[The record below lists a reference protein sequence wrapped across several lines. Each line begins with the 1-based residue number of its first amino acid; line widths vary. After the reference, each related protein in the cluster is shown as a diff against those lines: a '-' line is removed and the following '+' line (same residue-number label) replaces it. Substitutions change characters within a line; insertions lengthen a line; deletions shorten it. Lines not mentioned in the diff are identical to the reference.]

1 MYGFFMYICNE
12 FREKYSHMQSGN
24 ASRGSFGS
32 QLGVILAAAGSAV
45 GLGNIWRFPTE
56 VGKGGGA
63 AFILIY
69 LGFIFLI
76 AMPVMI
82 SEFVIGRSAR
92 SNAIGAFQKLAP
104 GKLWVAA
111 GIMGV
116 LGGFLVLSFYS
127 VVAGWTLHYTI
138 QSALGQLQG
147 LQTADN
153 GQQPADFAAAFNA
166 FVSDP
171 LQPILYVAVFLLLT
185 HLVVARGI
193 RHGIE
198 RYSKLMMPMLF
209 MIIVLLVCFSLMMPG
224 ASEGIRFLL
233 KPDLSKVTPEVILGA
248 MGQAFF
254 SLSVGIGCLVTYA
267 SYFSNETRLVKSAVN
282 VCIIDTMVAVLSGFI
297 IFPTVFS
304 VGIAPDAGP
313 GLVFITLLNVVLLT
327 FGDMPVAGYIFSLL
341 FYVLLLL
348 AALTSSISMHEIC
361 TAFISEHFSHSRKRA
376 SAIVTIV
383 CLVLG
388 SFCSLSFGPWQ
399 EVTIFGRGFFDLF
412 DYTVTKFLMPLGGL
426 LITVF
431 VGWWLDRKLV
441 DAQLTNDGSISIR
454 AMKPLLFLI
463 RWVAPIG
470 LLVIFVNELFPLFMK
485 N

>member
-1 MYGFFMYICNE
+1 MN
-12 FREKYSHMQSGN
+12 SD
-24 ASRGSFGS
+24 RGSFGS
-32 QLGVILAAAGSAV
+32 QLGVILASAGSAV

-56 VGKGGGA
+56 VGRGGGA

-69 LGFIFLI
+69 LGFILLL
-76 AMPVMI
+76 AMPVMLC
-82 SEFVIGRSAR
+82 EFIIGRSAR

-104 GKLWVAA
+104 GKPWIAA

-147 LQTADN
+147 QCSMFN
-153 GQQPADFAAAFNA
+153 GQSSMDFGAAFNV

-171 LQPILYVAVFLLLT
+171 WQPIIYLAVFLLLT

-193 RHGIE
+193 QHGIE
-198 RYSKLMMPMLF
+198 RYSKLMMPMLLV
-209 MIIVLLVCFSLMMPG
+209 IILLLVGFSLTMPG
-224 ASEGIRFLL
+224 AAEGVRFLL
-233 KPDLSKVTPEVILGA
+233 QPDLSEVTPDVVLGA

-254 SLSVGIGCLVTYA
+254 SLSVGLGCLVTYS
-267 SYFSNETRLVKSAVN
+267 SYFSKETRLVNSAMN

-313 GLVFITLLNVVLLT
+313 GLVFITLPNVFNLM
-327 FGDMPVAGYIFSLL
+327 FGEMPVVGYVFALL

-361 TAFISEHFSHSRKRA
+361 TAFISEHFQTGRRRA
-376 SAIVTIV
+376 ATIVTLI
-383 CLVLG
+383 CLLLG
-388 SFCSLSFGPWQ
+388 AFCSLSFGPWQ
-399 EVTIFGRGFFDLF
+399 EVTVFGKGFFDLF
-412 DYTVTKFLMPLGGL
+412 DFTVTKFLMPLGGL
-426 LITVF
+426 LMTLF
-431 VGWWLDRKLV
+431 VGWYLDRRLV
-441 DAQLTNDGSISIR
+441 EQQLTNDEALSVR
-454 AMKPLLFLI
+454 TMRPLLVLI

-470 LLVIFVNELFPLFMK
+470 ILVIFLNELFPLFI
-485 N
+485 

>member
-1 MYGFFMYICNE
+1 MKSE
-12 FREKYSHMQSGN
+12 STP
-24 ASRGSFGS
+24 RGSFGS
-32 QLGVILAAAGSAV
+32 QLGVILASAGSAV

-69 LGFIFLI
+69 LAFIFLL

-92 SNAIGAFQKLAP
+92 SNAIGAFQKLSP
-104 GKLWVAA
+104 GKPWIVA

-147 LQTADN
+147 GKGT
-153 GQQPADFAAAFNA
+153 DFGAAFNA

-171 LQPILYVAVFLLLT
+171 WQPILYLAIFMLLT

-193 RHGIE
+193 QHGIE
-198 RYSKLMMPMLF
+198 RYSKLMMPLLLA
-209 MIIVLLVCFSLMMPG
+209 IIVLLVAFSLTMPG
-224 ASEGIRFLL
+224 AKDGIRFLL
-233 KPDLSKVTPEVILGA
+233 QPDLSEVTPDVVLGA

-254 SLSVGIGCLVTYA
+254 SLSVGLGCLVTYA
-267 SYFSNETRLVKSAVN
+267 SYFSKETRLVKSAMN

-304 VGIAPDAGP
+304 VGISPDAGP
-313 GLVFITLLNVVLLT
+313 GLVFITLPNVFLLS
-327 FGDMPVAGYIFSLL
+327 FSEMPVIGYAFALL

-348 AALTSSISMHEIC
+348 AALTSIISMHEIC
-361 TAFISEHFSHSRKRA
+361 TAFISEHFSKSRRKA
-376 SAIVTIV
+376 AAIVTVI

-388 SFCSLSFGPWQ
+388 GFCSLSFGPWK
-399 EVTIFGRGFFDLF
+399 EVTFCGKGIFDLF

-426 LITVF
+426 LITLF
-431 VGWWLDRKLV
+431 VGWYFDRKLV
-441 DAQLTNDGSISIR
+441 EQQLTNDGSIPVR
-454 AMKPLLFLI
+454 TMKPLLFLI
-463 RWVAPIG
+463 RWVAPFGI
-470 LLVIFVNELFPLFMK
+470 LVIFLNELFPLFI
-485 N
+485 

>member
-1 MYGFFMYICNE
+1 MKSE
-12 FREKYSHMQSGN
+12 STP
-24 ASRGSFGS
+24 RGSFGS
-32 QLGVILAAAGSAV
+32 QLGVILASAGSAV

-69 LGFIFLI
+69 LAFIFLL

-92 SNAIGAFQKLAP
+92 SNAIGAFQKLSP
-104 GKLWVAA
+104 GKPWIVA

-147 LQTADN
+147 GKGT
-153 GQQPADFAAAFNA
+153 DFGAAFNA

-171 LQPILYVAVFLLLT
+171 WQPILYLAIFMLLT

-193 RHGIE
+193 QHGIE
-198 RYSKLMMPMLF
+198 RYSKLMMPLLLA
-209 MIIVLLVCFSLMMPG
+209 IIVLLVAFSLTMPG
-224 ASEGIRFLL
+224 AKDGIRFLL
-233 KPDLSKVTPEVILGA
+233 QPDLSKVTPDVVLGA

-254 SLSVGIGCLVTYA
+254 SLSVGLGCLVTYA
-267 SYFSNETRLVKSAVN
+267 SYFSKETRLVKSAMN

-304 VGIAPDAGP
+304 VGISPDAGP
-313 GLVFITLLNVVLLT
+313 GLVFITLPNVFLLS
-327 FGDMPVAGYIFSLL
+327 FSEMPVIGYAFALL

-348 AALTSSISMHEIC
+348 AALSSSIRTHEIC
-361 TAFISEHFSHSRKRA
+361 TAFISEHFSKSRRKA
-376 SAIVTIV
+376 AAIVTVI

-388 SFCSLSFGPWQ
+388 GFCSLSFGPWK
-399 EVTIFGRGFFDLF
+399 EVTFCDKGIFDLF

-426 LITVF
+426 LITLF
-431 VGWWLDRKLV
+431 VGWYFDRKLV
-441 DAQLTNDGSISIR
+441 EQQLTNDGSIPVR
-454 AMKPLLFLI
+454 TMKPLLFLI
-463 RWVAPIG
+463 RWVAPFGI
-470 LLVIFVNELFPLFMK
+470 LVIFLNELFPLFI
-485 N
+485 

>member
-1 MYGFFMYICNE
+1 MKSE
-12 FREKYSHMQSGN
+12 STP
-24 ASRGSFGS
+24 RGSFGS
-32 QLGVILAAAGSAV
+32 QLGVILASAGSAV

-69 LGFIFLI
+69 LAFIFLL

-92 SNAIGAFQKLAP
+92 SNAIGAFQKLSP
-104 GKLWVAA
+104 GKPWIVA

-147 LQTADN
+147 GKGT
-153 GQQPADFAAAFNA
+153 DFGAAFNA

-171 LQPILYVAVFLLLT
+171 WQPILYLAIFMLLT

-193 RHGIE
+193 QHGIE
-198 RYSKLMMPMLF
+198 RYSKLMMPLLLA
-209 MIIVLLVCFSLMMPG
+209 IIVLLVAFSLTMPG
-224 ASEGIRFLL
+224 AKDGIRFLL
-233 KPDLSKVTPEVILGA
+233 QPDLSKVTPDVVLGA

-254 SLSVGIGCLVTYA
+254 SLSVGLGCLVTYA
-267 SYFSNETRLVKSAVN
+267 SYFSKETRLVKSAMN

-304 VGIAPDAGP
+304 VGISPDAGP
-313 GLVFITLLNVVLLT
+313 GLVFITLPNVFLLS
-327 FGDMPVAGYIFSLL
+327 FSEMPVIGYAFALL

-361 TAFISEHFSHSRKRA
+361 TAFISEHFSKSRRKA
-376 SAIVTIV
+376 AAIVTVI

-388 SFCSLSFGPWQ
+388 GFCSLSFGPWK
-399 EVTIFGRGFFDLF
+399 EVTFCDKGIFDLF

-426 LITVF
+426 LITLF
-431 VGWWLDRKLV
+431 VGWYLDRKLV
-441 DAQLTNDGSISIR
+441 EQQLTNDGSISVR
-454 AMKPLLFLI
+454 TMKPLLFLI
-463 RWVAPIG
+463 RWVAPFGI
-470 LLVIFVNELFPLFMK
+470 LVIFLNELFPLFI
-485 N
+485 

>member
-1 MYGFFMYICNE
+1 MQRYGFFVYLCNI
-12 FREKYSHMQSGN
+12 FREKVSYMNSGN
-24 ASRGSFGS
+24 TARGRFGS
-32 QLGVILAAAGSAV
+32 QLGVILASAGSAV

-69 LGFIFLI
+69 LCFIFFL

-82 SEFVIGRSAR
+82 SEFVIGRSSR
-92 SNAIGAFQKLAP
+92 SNAIGAFQKLSP
-104 GKLWVAA
+104 KKPWIVA

-127 VVAGWTLHYTI
+127 VVAGWTLHYTV

-147 LQTADN
+147 LQSTDS
-153 GQQPADFAAAFNA
+153 GQQTTDFGAAFNA

-171 LQPILYVAVFLLLT
+171 WQPILYLAVFLLLT
-185 HLVVARGI
+185 HLVVVRGI
-193 RHGIE
+193 QHGIE
-198 RYSKLMMPMLF
+198 RYSKLMMPMLLA
-209 MIIVLLVCFSLMMPG
+209 IIVFLVCFSLMMPG
-224 ASEGIRFLL
+224 AAESIRFLL
-233 KPDLSKVTPEVILGA
+233 QPDLSKVTPEVVLGA

-254 SLSVGIGCLVTYA
+254 SLSVGLGCLVTYA
-267 SYFSNETRLVKSAVN
+267 SYFNNETRLVKSAMN

-313 GLVFITLLNVVLLT
+313 GLVFITLPNVFLLT
-327 FGDMPVAGYIFSLL
+327 FSEMPIVGYVFALL

-348 AALTSSISMHEIC
+348 AALTSTISMHEIC
-361 TAFISEHFSHSRKRA
+361 TAFISEHFGKSRRRA
-376 SAIVTIV
+376 AASVTLI

-388 SFCSLSFGPWQ
+388 GFCSLSFGPWQ
-399 EVTIFGRGFFDLF
+399 DLTFLGRGFFDLF
-412 DYTVTKFLMPLGGL
+412 DFTVTKFLMPLGGL
-426 LITVF
+426 MITLF
-431 VGWWLDRKLV
+431 VGWYLDRKLV
-441 DAQLTNDGSISIR
+441 EQQLTNDGSISVR

-463 RWVAPIG
+463 RWVAPFGI
-470 LLVIFVNELFPLFMK
+470 LVIFLNELFPLFI
-485 N
+485 

>member
-1 MYGFFMYICNE
+1 MN
-12 FREKYSHMQSGN
+12 SGN
-24 ASRGSFGS
+24 TTRGSFGS
-32 QLGVILAAAGSAV
+32 QLGVILASAGSAV

-69 LGFIFLI
+69 LGFIFLL

-104 GKLWVAA
+104 KKLWVAA

-116 LGGFLVLSFYS
+116 VGGFLVLSFYS

-138 QSALGQLQG
+138 QAALGQLQG
-147 LQTADN
+147 QLTTGNGEQTT
-153 GQQPADFAAAFNA
+153 DFGAAFNA

-171 LQPILYVAVFLLLT
+171 MQPILYLAVFLLLT

-193 RHGIE
+193 QHGIE
-198 RYSKLMMPMLF
+198 RYSKLMMPLLLA
-209 MIIVLLVCFSLMMPG
+209 IIVLLVAFSLTMPG
-224 ASEGIRFLL
+224 AADGIRFLL
-233 KPDLSKVTPEVILGA
+233 QPDLSEVTPDVVLGA

-254 SLSVGIGCLVTYA
+254 SLSVGLGCLVTYA
-267 SYFSNETRLVKSAVN
+267 SYFNKETRLVKSAMN

-313 GLVFITLLNVVLLT
+313 GLVFITLPNVFLLT
-327 FGDMPVAGYIFSLL
+327 FSKMPMIGYVFALL
-341 FYVLLLL
+341 FYILLLL

-376 SAIVTIV
+376 AAIVTIV

-399 EVTIFGRGFFDLF
+399 ELTIFGRGFFDLF

-426 LITVF
+426 LITLF
-431 VGWWLDRKLV
+431 VGWYLDRKLV
-441 DAQLTNDGSISIR
+441 ESELTNDGSISVR
-454 AMKPLLFLI
+454 TMKPLLFLV

-470 LLVIFVNELFPLFMK
+470 ILIIFLNELFPLFMLR
-485 N
+485 

>member
-1 MYGFFMYICNE
+1 MKSE
-12 FREKYSHMQSGN
+12 STP
-24 ASRGSFGS
+24 RGSFGS
-32 QLGVILAAAGSAV
+32 QLGVILASAGSAV

-69 LGFIFLI
+69 LAFIFLL

-92 SNAIGAFQKLAP
+92 SNAIGAFQKLSP
-104 GKLWVAA
+104 GKPWIVA

-147 LQTADN
+147 GKGT
-153 GQQPADFAAAFNA
+153 DFGAAFNA

-171 LQPILYVAVFLLLT
+171 WQPILYLAIFMLLT

-193 RHGIE
+193 QHGIE
-198 RYSKLMMPMLF
+198 RYSKLMMPLLLA
-209 MIIVLLVCFSLMMPG
+209 IIVLLVAFSLTMPG
-224 ASEGIRFLL
+224 AKDGIRFLL
-233 KPDLSKVTPEVILGA
+233 QPDLSKVTPDVVLGA

-254 SLSVGIGCLVTYA
+254 SLSVGLGCLVTYA
-267 SYFSNETRLVKSAVN
+267 SYFSKETRLVKSAMN

-304 VGIAPDAGP
+304 VGISPDAGP
-313 GLVFITLLNVVLLT
+313 GLVFITLPNVFLLS
-327 FGDMPVAGYIFSLL
+327 FSEMPVIGYAFALL

-361 TAFISEHFSHSRKRA
+361 TAFISEHFSKSRRKA
-376 SAIVTIV
+376 AAIVTII

-388 SFCSLSFGPWQ
+388 GFCSLSFGPWK
-399 EVTIFGRGFFDLF
+399 EVTFCDKGIFDLF

-426 LITVF
+426 LITLF
-431 VGWWLDRKLV
+431 VGWYFDRKLV
-441 DAQLTNDGSISIR
+441 EQQLTNDGSIPVR
-454 AMKPLLFLI
+454 TMKPLLFLI
-463 RWVAPIG
+463 RWVAPFGI
-470 LLVIFVNELFPLFMK
+470 LVIFLNELFPLFI
-485 N
+485 

>member
-1 MYGFFMYICNE
+1 MN
-12 FREKYSHMQSGN
+12 SGDT
-24 ASRGSFGS
+24 ARGSFGS
-32 QLGVILAAAGSAV
+32 QLGVILASAGSAV

-69 LGFIFLI
+69 LCFIFLL

-82 SEFVIGRSAR
+82 SEFVIGRSSR

-104 GKLWVAA
+104 KKPWIAA

-147 LQTADN
+147 LPTTDN
-153 GQQPADFAAAFNA
+153 GQQTTDFGAVFNA

-171 LQPILYVAVFLLLT
+171 WQPIIYLALFLLLT

-193 RHGIE
+193 QHGIE
-198 RYSKLMMPMLF
+198 RYSKLMMPMLLA
-209 MIIVLLVCFSLMMPG
+209 IIVLLVAFSLTMPG
-224 ASEGIRFLL
+224 AAEGIRFLL
-233 KPDLSKVTPEVILGA
+233 QPDLSEVTPDVVLGA

-254 SLSVGIGCLVTYA
+254 SLSVGLGCLVTYA
-267 SYFSNETRLVKSAVN
+267 SYFSKETRLVKSAMN

-313 GLVFITLLNVVLLT
+313 GLVFITLPNVFLLT
-327 FGDMPVAGYIFSLL
+327 FSEMPIVGYVFALL

-361 TAFISEHFSHSRKRA
+361 TAFISEHFSHSRRKA
-376 SAIVTIV
+376 ATIVTVI

-388 SFCSLSFGPWQ
+388 AFCSLSFGPWQ
-399 EVTIFGRGFFDLF
+399 EVTVFGRGIFDLF

-426 LITVF
+426 LITLF
-431 VGWWLDRKLV
+431 VGWYLDRKLV
-441 DAQLTNDGSISIR
+441 EQQLTNDGSISVR
-454 AMKPLLFLI
+454 TMKPLLFLI

-470 LLVIFVNELFPLFMK
+470 ILLIFLNELFPLFT
-485 N
+485 

>member
-1 MYGFFMYICNE
+1 MKSE
-12 FREKYSHMQSGN
+12 STP
-24 ASRGSFGS
+24 RGSFGS
-32 QLGVILAAAGSAV
+32 QLGVILASAGSAV

-69 LGFIFLI
+69 LAFIFLL

-92 SNAIGAFQKLAP
+92 SNAIGAFQKLSP
-104 GKLWVAA
+104 GKPWIVA

-147 LQTADN
+147 GKGT
-153 GQQPADFAAAFNA
+153 DFGAAFNA

-171 LQPILYVAVFLLLT
+171 WQPILYLAIFMLLT

-193 RHGIE
+193 QHGIE
-198 RYSKLMMPMLF
+198 RYSKLMMPLLLA
-209 MIIVLLVCFSLMMPG
+209 IIVLLVAFSLTMPG
-224 ASEGIRFLL
+224 AKDGIRFLL
-233 KPDLSKVTPEVILGA
+233 QPDLSKVTPDVVLGA

-254 SLSVGIGCLVTYA
+254 SLSVGLGCLVTYA
-267 SYFSNETRLVKSAVN
+267 SYFSKETRLVKSAMN

-304 VGIAPDAGP
+304 VGISPDAGP
-313 GLVFITLLNVVLLT
+313 GLVFITLPNVFLLS
-327 FGDMPVAGYIFSLL
+327 FSEMPVIGYAFALL

-361 TAFISEHFSHSRKRA
+361 TAFISEHFSKSRRRA
-376 SAIVTIV
+376 AAIVTVI
-383 CLVLG
+383 CMVLG
-388 SFCSLSFGPWQ
+388 GFCSLSFGPWK
-399 EVTIFGRGFFDLF
+399 EVTFCDKGIFDLF

-426 LITVF
+426 LITLF
-431 VGWWLDRKLV
+431 VGWYLDRKLV
-441 DAQLTNDGSISIR
+441 EQQLTNDGSIPVR
-454 AMKPLLFLI
+454 TMKPLLFLI
-463 RWVAPIG
+463 RWVAPFGI
-470 LLVIFVNELFPLFMK
+470 LVIFLNELFPLFI
-485 N
+485 

>member
-1 MYGFFMYICNE
+1 MN
-12 FREKYSHMQSGN
+12 SGN
-24 ASRGSFGS
+24 TARGSFGS
-32 QLGVILAAAGSAV
+32 QLGVILASAGSAV

-69 LGFIFLI
+69 LGFIFLL

-82 SEFVIGRSAR
+82 SEFVIGRSSR
-92 SNAIGAFQKLAP
+92 SNAIGAFQKLSP
-104 GKLWVAA
+104 KKPWIVA

-147 LQTADN
+147 QCST
-153 GQQPADFAAAFNA
+153 DFGAVFNA

-171 LQPILYVAVFLLLT
+171 WQPILYLALFLLLT

-193 RHGIE
+193 QHGIE
-198 RYSKLMMPMLF
+198 RYSKLMMPLLLA
-209 MIIVLLVCFSLMMPG
+209 IIVLLVAFSLTMPG
-224 ASEGIRFLL
+224 AADGIRFLL
-233 KPDLSKVTPEVILGA
+233 QPDLSEVTPDVVLGA

-254 SLSVGIGCLVTYA
+254 SLSVGLGCLVTYA
-267 SYFSNETRLVKSAVN
+267 SYFSKETRLVKSAMN

-313 GLVFITLLNVVLLT
+313 GLVFITLPNVFLLT
-327 FGDMPVAGYIFSLL
+327 FSEMPIAGYVFALF

-361 TAFISEHFSHSRKRA
+361 TAFISEHFSRSRRKA
-376 SAIVTIV
+376 AAIVTVV

-388 SFCSLSFGPWQ
+388 AFCSLSFGPWQ
-399 EVTIFGRGFFDLF
+399 EVTVFGRGIFDLF

-426 LITVF
+426 LIPLL
-431 VGWWLDRKLV
+431 VGWYLDRELV
-441 DAQLTNDGSISIR
+441 ERQLTNDGSIPVR
-454 AMKPLLFLI
+454 TMRPLLFLI

-470 LLVIFVNELFPLFMK
+470 ILVIFLNELFPLLL
-485 N
+485 

>member
-1 MYGFFMYICNE
+1 MN
-12 FREKYSHMQSGN
+12 SD
-24 ASRGSFGS
+24 RGSFGS
-32 QLGVILAAAGSAV
+32 QLGVILASAGSAV

-56 VGKGGGA
+56 VGQGGGA

-69 LGFIFLI
+69 MGFIFLF
-76 AMPVMI
+76 AMPVML

-92 SNAIGAFQKLAP
+92 RNAIGAFQQLSP
-104 GKLWVAA
+104 GKPWIMA

-127 VVAGWTLHYTI
+127 VVAGWTLNYTI
-138 QSALGQLQG
+138 QSAIGQLQG
-147 LQTADN
+147 LQTIDN
-153 GQQPADFAAAFNA
+153 GQQTTDFAQVFNA

-171 LQPILYVAVFLLLT
+171 WKPIVYLAAFLLLT

-193 RHGIE
+193 QHGIE
-198 RYSKLMMPMLF
+198 RYSKLMMPMLLV
-209 MIIVLLVCFSLMMPG
+209 IIVLLVGFSLTMPG
-224 ASEGIRFLL
+224 AKDGIRFLL
-233 KPDLSKVTPEVILGA
+233 KPNLNAVTPDVVLSA

-254 SLSVGIGCLVTYA
+254 SLSVGIGCLITYS
-267 SYFSNETRLVKSAVN
+267 SYFSKETRLVKSAMN

-313 GLVFITLLNVVLLT
+313 GLVFITLPNVFLLT
-327 FGDMPVAGYIFSLL
+327 FSKMPLVGYAFSLL

-361 TAFISEHFSHSRKRA
+361 TAFVSEHFSMSRRTA
-376 SAIVTIV
+376 TTIVTVV

-399 EVTIFGRGFFDLF
+399 DVTIFGHGIFGLF
-412 DYTVTKFLMPLGGL
+412 DFTVTTFLMPLGGL
-426 LITVF
+426 LMTLF
-431 VGWWLDRKLV
+431 VGWYLDRRLV
-441 DAQLTNDGSISIR
+441 EQQLTNDGALSVR
-454 AMKPLLFLI
+454 MMRPLLFLI

-470 LLVIFVNELFPLFMK
+470 ILVIFFNEIIGIFI
-485 N
+485 

>member
-1 MYGFFMYICNE
+1 MKSE
-12 FREKYSHMQSGN
+12 STP
-24 ASRGSFGS
+24 RGSFGS
-32 QLGVILAAAGSAV
+32 QLGVILASAGSAV

-69 LGFIFLI
+69 LAFIFLL

-104 GKLWVAA
+104 GKPWILA

-147 LQTADN
+147 GKGT
-153 GQQPADFAAAFNA
+153 DFGAAFNA

-171 LQPILYVAVFLLLT
+171 WQPILYLAIFMLLT

-193 RHGIE
+193 QHGIE
-198 RYSKLMMPMLF
+198 RYSKLMMPLLLA
-209 MIIVLLVCFSLMMPG
+209 IIVLLVAFSLTMPG
-224 ASEGIRFLL
+224 AKDGIRFLL
-233 KPDLSKVTPEVILGA
+233 QPDLSEVTPDVVLGA

-254 SLSVGIGCLVTYA
+254 SLSVGLGCLVTYA
-267 SYFSNETRLVKSAVN
+267 SYFSKETRLVKSAMN

-304 VGIAPDAGP
+304 VGISPDAGP
-313 GLVFITLLNVVLLT
+313 GLVFITLPNVFLLS
-327 FGDMPVAGYIFSLL
+327 FSEMPVIGYAFALL

-361 TAFISEHFSHSRKRA
+361 TAFISEHFSKSRRKA
-376 SAIVTIV
+376 AAIVTVI

-388 SFCSLSFGPWQ
+388 GFCSLSFGPWK
-399 EVTIFGRGFFDLF
+399 EVTFCGKGIFDLF

-426 LITVF
+426 LITLF
-431 VGWWLDRKLV
+431 VGWYFDRKLV
-441 DAQLTNDGSISIR
+441 EQQLTNDGSIPVR
-454 AMKPLLFLI
+454 TMKPLLFLI
-463 RWVAPIG
+463 RWVAPFGI
-470 LLVIFVNELFPLFMK
+470 LVIFLNELFPLFI
-485 N
+485 

>member
-1 MYGFFMYICNE
+1 MKSE
-12 FREKYSHMQSGN
+12 STP
-24 ASRGSFGS
+24 RGSFGS
-32 QLGVILAAAGSAV
+32 QLGVILASAGSAV

-69 LGFIFLI
+69 LAFIFLL

-92 SNAIGAFQKLAP
+92 SNAIGAFQKLSP
-104 GKLWVAA
+104 GKPWIVA

-147 LQTADN
+147 GKGT
-153 GQQPADFAAAFNA
+153 DFGAAFNA

-171 LQPILYVAVFLLLT
+171 WQPILYLAIFMLLT

-193 RHGIE
+193 QHGIE
-198 RYSKLMMPMLF
+198 RYSKLMMPLLLA
-209 MIIVLLVCFSLMMPG
+209 IIVLLVAFSLTMPG
-224 ASEGIRFLL
+224 AKDGIRFLL
-233 KPDLSKVTPEVILGA
+233 QPDLSKVTPDVVLGA

-254 SLSVGIGCLVTYA
+254 SLSVGLGCLVTYA
-267 SYFSNETRLVKSAVN
+267 SYFSKETRLVKSAMN

-304 VGIAPDAGP
+304 VGISPDAGP
-313 GLVFITLLNVVLLT
+313 GLVFITLPNVFLLSFSET
-327 FGDMPVAGYIFSLL
+327 PVIGYAFALL

-361 TAFISEHFSHSRKRA
+361 TAFISEHFSKSRRKA
-376 SAIVTIV
+376 AAIVTVI

-388 SFCSLSFGPWQ
+388 GFCSLSFGPWK
-399 EVTIFGRGFFDLF
+399 EVTFCGKGIFDLF

-426 LITVF
+426 LITLF
-431 VGWWLDRKLV
+431 VGWYFDRKLV
-441 DAQLTNDGSISIR
+441 EQQLTNDGSIPVR
-454 AMKPLLFLI
+454 TMKPLLFLI
-463 RWVAPIG
+463 RWVAPFGI
-470 LLVIFVNELFPLFMK
+470 LVIFLNELFPLFI
-485 N
+485 

>member
-1 MYGFFMYICNE
+1 MN
-12 FREKYSHMQSGN
+12 SSN
-24 ASRGSFGS
+24 AARGSFGS
-32 QLGVILAAAGSAV
+32 QLGVILASAGSAV

-69 LGFIFLI
+69 LCFIFLF

-92 SNAIGAFQKLAP
+92 SNAIGAFQKLSP
-104 GKLWVAA
+104 GKPWVAA

-138 QSALGQLQG
+138 QAALGQLQG

-153 GQQPADFAAAFNA
+153 GQQATDFAAAFNA
-166 FVSDP
+166 FVSNP
-171 LQPILYVAVFLLLT
+171 WQPVVYLTLFLLLT

-193 RHGIE
+193 QHGIE
-198 RYSKLMMPMLF
+198 RYSKLMMPMLLA
-209 MIIVLLVCFSLMMPG
+209 IIVLLVAFSLTMPG
-224 ASEGIRFLL
+224 AAEGVSFLL
-233 KPDLSKVTPEVILGA
+233 QPDLSEVTPDVVLGA

-254 SLSVGIGCLVTYA
+254 SLSVGLGCLVTYA
-267 SYFSNETRLVKSAVN
+267 SYFSKETRLVKSAMN

-313 GLVFITLLNVVLLT
+313 GLVFITLPNVFLLT
-327 FGDMPVAGYIFSLL
+327 FSEMPVVGYVFALL

-361 TAFISEHFSHSRKRA
+361 TAFISEHFSKSRRTA
-376 SAIVTIV
+376 AVIVTVV

-388 SFCSLSFGPWQ
+388 AFCSLSFGPWKD
-399 EVTIFGRGFFDLF
+399 VTLLDRGIFDLF
-412 DYTVTKFLMPLGGL
+412 DFTVTKFLMPLGGL
-426 LITVF
+426 MMTLF
-431 VGWWLDRKLV
+431 VGWSLGRSLV
-441 DAQLTNDGSISIR
+441 ERQLTNDGHIPVR
-454 AMKPLLFLI
+454 TMRPLLFLI
-463 RWVAPIG
+463 RWVAPAGI
-470 LLVIFVNELFPLFMK
+470 LVIFINELIGIFI
-485 N
+485 

>member
-1 MYGFFMYICNE
+1 MN
-12 FREKYSHMQSGN
+12 SD
-24 ASRGSFGS
+24 RGSFGS
-32 QLGVILAAAGSAV
+32 QLGVILASAGSAV

-56 VGKGGGA
+56 VGRGGGA

-69 LGFIFLI
+69 LGFILLL
-76 AMPVMI
+76 AMPVMLC
-82 SEFVIGRSAR
+82 EFIIGRSAR

-104 GKLWVAA
+104 GKSWIAA

-147 LQTADN
+147 QCSMFN
-153 GQQPADFAAAFNA
+153 GQSSMDFGAAFNV

-171 LQPILYVAVFLLLT
+171 WQPIISLAVFLLLT

-193 RHGIE
+193 QHGIE
-198 RYSKLMMPMLF
+198 RYSKLMMPMLLV
-209 MIIVLLVCFSLMMPG
+209 IILLLVGFSLTMPG
-224 ASEGIRFLL
+224 AAEGVRFLL
-233 KPDLSKVTPEVILGA
+233 QPDLSEVTPDVVLGA

-254 SLSVGIGCLVTYA
+254 SLSVGLGCLVTYS
-267 SYFSNETRLVKSAVN
+267 SYFSKETRLVNSAMN

-313 GLVFITLLNVVLLT
+313 GLVFITLPNVFNLM
-327 FGDMPVAGYIFSLL
+327 FGEMPVVGYVFALL

-361 TAFISEHFSHSRKRA
+361 TAFISEHFNKSRA
-376 SAIVTIV
+376 QAAAIVTFI
-383 CLVLG
+383 CLLLG
-388 SFCSLSFGPWQ
+388 AFCSLSFGPWQ
-399 EVTIFGRGFFDLF
+399 EVTVFGKGFFDLF
-412 DYTVTKFLMPLGGL
+412 DFTVTKFLMPLGGL
-426 LITVF
+426 LMTLF
-431 VGWWLDRKLV
+431 VGWYLDRRLV
-441 DAQLTNDGSISIR
+441 ERQLTNDGALPVR
-454 AMKPLLFLI
+454 TMRPLLILI
-463 RWVAPIG
+463 RWVAPTGI
-470 LLVIFVNELFPLFMK
+470 LVIFLNELFPLFI
-485 N
+485 

>member
-1 MYGFFMYICNE
+1 MKSE
-12 FREKYSHMQSGN
+12 STP
-24 ASRGSFGS
+24 RGSFGS
-32 QLGVILAAAGSAV
+32 QLGVILASAGSAV

-69 LGFIFLI
+69 LAFIFLL

-92 SNAIGAFQKLAP
+92 SNAIGAFQKLSP
-104 GKLWVAA
+104 GKPWIVA

-147 LQTADN
+147 GKGT
-153 GQQPADFAAAFNA
+153 DFGAAFNA

-171 LQPILYVAVFLLLT
+171 WQPILYLAIFMLLT

-193 RHGIE
+193 QHGIE
-198 RYSKLMMPMLF
+198 RYSKLMMPLLLA
-209 MIIVLLVCFSLMMPG
+209 IIVLLVAFSLTMPG
-224 ASEGIRFLL
+224 AKDGIRFLL
-233 KPDLSKVTPEVILGA
+233 QPDLSKVTPDVVLGA

-254 SLSVGIGCLVTYA
+254 SLSVGLGCLVTYA
-267 SYFSNETRLVKSAVN
+267 SYFSKETRLVKSAMN

-304 VGIAPDAGP
+304 VGISPDAGP
-313 GLVFITLLNVVLLT
+313 GLVFITLPNVFLLS
-327 FGDMPVAGYIFSLL
+327 FSEMPVIGYAFALL

-361 TAFISEHFSHSRKRA
+361 TAFISEHFSKSRRKA
-376 SAIVTIV
+376 AAIVTVI

-388 SFCSLSFGPWQ
+388 GFCSLSFGPWK
-399 EVTIFGRGFFDLF
+399 EVTFCDKGIFDLF
-412 DYTVTKFLMPLGGL
+412 DYTVTKFIMPLGGL
-426 LITVF
+426 LITLF
-431 VGWWLDRKLV
+431 VGWYFDRKLV
-441 DAQLTNDGSISIR
+441 EQQLTNDGSIPVR
-454 AMKPLLFLI
+454 TMKPLLFLI
-463 RWVAPIG
+463 RWVAPFGI
-470 LLVIFVNELFPLFMK
+470 LVIFLNELFPLFI
-485 N
+485 

>member
-1 MYGFFMYICNE
+1 MYICNE
-12 FREKYSHMQSGN
+12 FCEKLRHMNSGN
-24 ASRGSFGS
+24 TARGSFGS
-32 QLGVILAAAGSAV
+32 QLGVILASAGSAV

-69 LGFIFLI
+69 LGFIFLF

-104 GKLWVAA
+104 KKLWIVA
-111 GIMGV
+111 GMMGV

-127 VVAGWTLHYTI
+127 VVAGWTLHYTV
-138 QSALGQLQG
+138 QSALGKLQSQG
-147 LQTADN
+147 ETDYGAV
-153 GQQPADFAAAFNA
+153 FNA
-166 FVSDP
+166 FASDP
-171 LQPILYVAVFLLLT
+171 WQPILYLAVFLLLT
-185 HLVVARGI
+185 HLVVSRGI
-193 RHGIE
+193 QHGIE
-198 RYSKLMMPMLF
+198 RYSKLMMPMLLA
-209 MIIVLLVCFSLMMPG
+209 IIVLLVAFSLTMTG
-224 ASEGIRFLL
+224 AAEGLRFLL
-233 KPDLSKVTPEVILGA
+233 RPDLSKVTPEVVLGA

-254 SLSVGIGCLVTYA
+254 SLSVGLGCLVTYA
-267 SYFSNETRLVKSAVN
+267 SYFNNETRLVSSAMN

-313 GLVFITLLNVVLLT
+313 GLVFITLPNVFLLS
-327 FGDMPVAGYIFSLL
+327 FSEMPVLGYAFSLL

-361 TAFISEHFSHSRKRA
+361 TAFISEHFNKSRRRA
-376 SAIVTIV
+376 AAIVTLV

-399 EVTIFGRGFFDLF
+399 DVTFFGRGFFDLF

-426 LITVF
+426 LITLF
-431 VGWWLDRKLV
+431 VGWYLDRKLV
-441 DAQLTNDGSISIR
+441 EQQLTNDGSIPVR
-454 AMKPLLFLI
+454 TMRPLLFLI

-470 LLVIFVNELFPLFMK
+470 ILVIFLNELFPLFL
-485 N
+485 

>member
-1 MYGFFMYICNE
+1 MDT
-12 FREKYSHMQSGN
+12 GN
-24 ASRGSFGS
+24 TSRGSFGS
-32 QLGVILAAAGSAV
+32 QLGVILASAGSAV

-56 VGKGGGA
+56 VGRGGGA

-69 LGFIFLI
+69 LGFIFLL
-76 AMPVMI
+76 ALPVMLC
-82 SEFVIGRSAR
+82 EFIIGRSAR

-104 GKLWVAA
+104 GKPWIVA

-147 LQTADN
+147 GADYS
-153 GQQPADFAAAFNA
+153 QAFNV

-171 LQPILYVAVFLLLT
+171 WQPIIYLALFLLLT

-193 RHGIE
+193 QHGIE
-198 RYSKLMMPMLF
+198 RYSKLMMPLLLV
-209 MIIVLLVCFSLMMPG
+209 IILLLVCFSLTMSG
-224 ASEGIRFLL
+224 AIEGIRFLL
-233 KPDLSKVTPEVILGA
+233 QPDLSEVTPDVVLGA

-254 SLSVGIGCLVTYA
+254 SLSVGLGCLVTYS
-267 SYFSNETRLVKSAVN
+267 SYFSKETRLVNSAVN

-313 GLVFITLLNVVLLT
+313 GLVFITLPNVFNLT
-327 FGDMPVAGYIFSLL
+327 FSEMPVVGYVFALL

-361 TAFISEHFSHSRKRA
+361 TAFISEHFQMWRHRA
-376 SAIVTIV
+376 AVVVTLI
-383 CLVLG
+383 CLLLG
-388 SFCSLSFGPWQ
+388 ACCSLSFGPWQ
-399 EVTIFGRGFFDLF
+399 KVTVFGRGFFDLF
-412 DYTVTKFLMPLGGL
+412 DFTVTKFLMPLGGL
-426 LITVF
+426 LMTLF
-431 VGWWLDRKLV
+431 VGWYLDRRLV
-441 DAQLTNDGSISIR
+441 EQQLTNDGILSVR
-454 AMKPLLFLI
+454 MMRPLLALI

-470 LLVIFVNELFPLFMK
+470 ILVIFLNEIFPLFI
-485 N
+485 

>member
-1 MYGFFMYICNE
+1 MKSE
-12 FREKYSHMQSGN
+12 STP
-24 ASRGSFGS
+24 RGSFGS
-32 QLGVILAAAGSAV
+32 QLGVILASAGSAV

-69 LGFIFLI
+69 LAFIFLL

-92 SNAIGAFQKLAP
+92 SNAIGAFQKLSP
-104 GKLWVAA
+104 GKPWIVA

-147 LQTADN
+147 GKGT
-153 GQQPADFAAAFNA
+153 DFGAAFNA

-171 LQPILYVAVFLLLT
+171 WQPILYLAIFMLLT

-193 RHGIE
+193 QHGIE
-198 RYSKLMMPMLF
+198 RYSKLMMPLLLA
-209 MIIVLLVCFSLMMPG
+209 IIVLLVAFSLTMPG
-224 ASEGIRFLL
+224 AKDGIRFLL
-233 KPDLSKVTPEVILGA
+233 QPDLSEVTPDVVLGA

-254 SLSVGIGCLVTYA
+254 SLSVGLGCLVTYA
-267 SYFSNETRLVKSAVN
+267 SYFSKETRLVKSAMN

-304 VGIAPDAGP
+304 VGISPDAGP
-313 GLVFITLLNVVLLT
+313 GLVFITLPNVFLLS
-327 FGDMPVAGYIFSLL
+327 FSEMPVIGYAFALL

-361 TAFISEHFSHSRKRA
+361 TAFISEHFSKSRRKA
-376 SAIVTIV
+376 AAIVTVI

-388 SFCSLSFGPWQ
+388 GFCSLSFGPWK
-399 EVTIFGRGFFDLF
+399 EVTFCGKGIFDLF

-426 LITVF
+426 LITLF
-431 VGWWLDRKLV
+431 VGWYFDRKLV
-441 DAQLTNDGSISIR
+441 EQQLTNDGSIPVR
-454 AMKPLLFLI
+454 TMKPLLFLI
-463 RWVAPIG
+463 RWVAPFGI
-470 LLVIFVNELFPLFMK
+470 LVIFLNELFPLFI
-485 N
+485 

>member
-1 MYGFFMYICNE
+1 MNSE
-12 FREKYSHMQSGN
+12 
-24 ASRGSFGS
+24 RGSFGS
-32 QLGVILAAAGSAV
+32 QLGVILASAGSAV

-56 VGKGGGA
+56 VGRGGGA

-69 LGFIFLI
+69 LGCIFLV

-82 SEFVIGRSAR
+82 SEFVIGRSSR
-92 SNAIGAFQKLAP
+92 SNAIGAFQKLSP
-104 GKLWVAA
+104 GKPWVAV
-111 GIMGV
+111 GVMGV

-138 QSALGQLQG
+138 ASAFGQL
-147 LQTADN
+147 TAG
-153 GQQPADFAAAFNA
+153 GQSSMDFGQAFNS

-171 LQPILYVAVFLLLT
+171 LQPIIYLAVFLLLT

-193 RHGIE
+193 QHGIE
-198 RYSKLMMPMLF
+198 RYSKLMMPMLLV
-209 MIIVLLVCFSLMMPG
+209 IIVLLIFFSLSMPG
-224 ASEGIRFLL
+224 AADSIRFLL
-233 KPDLSKVTPEVILGA
+233 QPDLSKVTPEVILGA

-254 SLSVGIGCLVTYA
+254 SLSVGIGCLVTYS
-267 SYFSNETRLVKSAVN
+267 SYFSNETRLVSSAVN

-313 GLVFITLLNVVLLT
+313 GLVFITLPNVFVLA
-327 FGDMPVAGYIFSLL
+327 FGKMPIVGYAFALL

-361 TAFISEHFSHSRKRA
+361 TAFISEHFGKSRRWA
-376 SAIVTIV
+376 AIVVTAV

-399 EVTIFGRGFFDLF
+399 DVTIFGRGFFDLF
-412 DYTVTKFLMPLGGL
+412 DFTVTKFLMPLGGL
-426 LITVF
+426 LMTLF
-431 VGWWLDRKLV
+431 VGWYLDRKLV
-441 DAQLTNDGSISIR
+441 EQQLTNDGSILVR
-454 AMKPLLFLI
+454 TMKPLLFLI
-463 RWVAPIG
+463 RWVAPAGI
-470 LLVIFVNELFPLFMK
+470 LVIFINELIDIFI
-485 N
+485 

>member
-1 MYGFFMYICNE
+1 MKSE
-12 FREKYSHMQSGN
+12 STP
-24 ASRGSFGS
+24 RGSFGS
-32 QLGVILAAAGSAV
+32 QLGVILASAGSAV

-69 LGFIFLI
+69 LAFIFLL

-92 SNAIGAFQKLAP
+92 SNAIGAFQKLSP
-104 GKLWVAA
+104 GKPWIVA

-147 LQTADN
+147 GKGT
-153 GQQPADFAAAFNA
+153 DFGAAFNA

-171 LQPILYVAVFLLLT
+171 WQPILYLAIFMLLT

-193 RHGIE
+193 QHGIE
-198 RYSKLMMPMLF
+198 RYSKLMMPLLLA
-209 MIIVLLVCFSLMMPG
+209 IIVLLVAFSLTMPG
-224 ASEGIRFLL
+224 AKDGIRFLL
-233 KPDLSKVTPEVILGA
+233 QPDLSKVTPDVVLGA

-254 SLSVGIGCLVTYA
+254 SLSVGLGCLVTYA
-267 SYFSNETRLVKSAVN
+267 SYFSKETRLVKSAMN

-304 VGIAPDAGP
+304 VGISPDAGP
-313 GLVFITLLNVVLLT
+313 GLVFITLPNVFLLS
-327 FGDMPVAGYIFSLL
+327 FSEMPVIGYAFALL

-361 TAFISEHFSHSRKRA
+361 TAFISEHFSKSRRKA
-376 SAIVTIV
+376 AAIVTVI

-388 SFCSLSFGPWQ
+388 GFCSLSFGPWK
-399 EVTIFGRGFFDLF
+399 EVTFCDKGIFDLF
-412 DYTVTKFLMPLGGL
+412 DYTVTKVLMPLGGL
-426 LITVF
+426 LITLF
-431 VGWWLDRKLV
+431 VGWYLDRKLV
-441 DAQLTNDGSISIR
+441 EQQLTNDGSIPVR
-454 AMKPLLFLI
+454 TMKPLLFLI
-463 RWVAPIG
+463 RWVAPFGI
-470 LLVIFVNELFPLFMK
+470 LVIFLNELFPLFI
-485 N
+485 

>member
-1 MYGFFMYICNE
+1 MKSE
-12 FREKYSHMQSGN
+12 STP
-24 ASRGSFGS
+24 RGSFGS
-32 QLGVILAAAGSAV
+32 QLGVILASAGSAV

-69 LGFIFLI
+69 LAFIFLL

-92 SNAIGAFQKLAP
+92 SNAIGAFQKLSP
-104 GKLWVAA
+104 GKPWIVA

-147 LQTADN
+147 GKGT
-153 GQQPADFAAAFNA
+153 DFGAAFNA

-171 LQPILYVAVFLLLT
+171 WQPILYLAIFMLLT

-193 RHGIE
+193 QHGIE
-198 RYSKLMMPMLF
+198 RYSKLMMPLLLA
-209 MIIVLLVCFSLMMPG
+209 IIVLLVAFSLTMPG
-224 ASEGIRFLL
+224 AKDGIRFLL
-233 KPDLSKVTPEVILGA
+233 QPDLSEVTPDVVLGA

-254 SLSVGIGCLVTYA
+254 SLSVGLGCLVTYA
-267 SYFSNETRLVKSAVN
+267 SYFSKETRLVKSAMN

-304 VGIAPDAGP
+304 VGISPDAEP
-313 GLVFITLLNVVLLT
+313 GLVFITLPNVFLLS
-327 FGDMPVAGYIFSLL
+327 FSEMPVIGYAFALL

-361 TAFISEHFSHSRKRA
+361 TAFISEHFSKSRRKA
-376 SAIVTIV
+376 AAIVTVI

-388 SFCSLSFGPWQ
+388 GFCSLSFGPWK
-399 EVTIFGRGFFDLF
+399 EVTFCGKGIFDLF

-426 LITVF
+426 LITLF
-431 VGWWLDRKLV
+431 VGWYFDRKLV
-441 DAQLTNDGSISIR
+441 EQQLTNDGSIPVR
-454 AMKPLLFLI
+454 TMKPLLFLI
-463 RWVAPIG
+463 RWVAPFGI
-470 LLVIFVNELFPLFMK
+470 LVIFLNELFPLFI
-485 N
+485 